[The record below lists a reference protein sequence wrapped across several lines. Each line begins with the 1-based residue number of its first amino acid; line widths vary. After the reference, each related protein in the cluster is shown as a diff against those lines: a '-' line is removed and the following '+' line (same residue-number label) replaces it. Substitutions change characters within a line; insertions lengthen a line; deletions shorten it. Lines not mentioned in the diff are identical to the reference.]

1 MKKYIITFIVC
12 LLTTLSTKAQNSI
25 DNLVERYSSSGG
37 SSFTT
42 AVKRNP
48 QTQKVVK
55 VVKTLETDNG
65 EGNTFYRAFKR
76 EARTGSWTDKV
87 ANNEHTTLLVVEKPQ
102 QIRIYM
108 LKRNNANYGQV
119 KVTIIIQPK

>member
-12 LLTTLSTKAQNSI
+12 LLTTLAAKAQNSI

-65 EGNTFYRAFKR
+65 EGNTFYRAY
-76 EARTGSWTDKV
+76 
-87 ANNEHTTLLVVEKPQ
+87 NEHTTLLVVEKPQ
-102 QIRIYM
+102 QTRIYM

>member
-1 MKKYIITFIVC
+1 MKKYIITLIVC
-12 LLTTLSTKAQNSI
+12 LLATLAAQAQNSI
-25 DNLVERYSSSGG
+25 DNLVERYSSMGG

-55 VVKTLETDNG
+55 VVKTLEMDSS
-65 EGNTFYRAFKR
+65 EGGTFYRVFKR
-76 EARTGSWTDKV
+76 ESHTGSWTEKV

-102 QIRIYM
+102 QARIYM
-108 LKRNNANYGQV
+108 LKRNSNSYGKV

>member
-1 MKKYIITFIVC
+1 MKKYIITLVVC
-12 LLTTLSTKAQNSI
+12 LLATLAAQAQNSI
-25 DNLVERYSSSGG
+25 DNLVERYSSFGG

-55 VVKTLETDNG
+55 VVKTFEMDNSETS
-65 EGNTFYRAFKR
+65 TFYRAFKR
-76 EARTGSWTDKV
+76 ESHTGSWTDKV
-87 ANNEHTTLLVVEKPQ
+87 ANNERTTLLVVEKPRQ
-102 QIRIYM
+102 ARIYM
-108 LKRNNANYGQV
+108 LQCSSNGYGKL

>member
-12 LLTTLSTKAQNSI
+12 LLTTLSAKAQNSI

-76 EARTGSWTDKV
+76 ETGPTRWQ
-87 ANNEHTTLLVVEKPQ
+87 TTNILPCLWWKSPSKLAS
-102 QIRIYM
+102 IC
-108 LKRNNANYGQV
+108 
-119 KVTIIIQPK
+119 